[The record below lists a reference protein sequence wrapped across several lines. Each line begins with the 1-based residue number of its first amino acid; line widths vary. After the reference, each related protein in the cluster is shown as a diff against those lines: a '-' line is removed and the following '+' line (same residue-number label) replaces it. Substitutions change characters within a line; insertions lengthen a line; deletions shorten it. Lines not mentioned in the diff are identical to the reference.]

1 MRVSANT
8 IIGSGNFS
16 SYNNFSTPEDGWLIF
31 YNYSLDY
38 FSIVFFLDRGVIIN
52 LIGTTRNATSVV
64 LSWDAP
70 PCPNGLIVGYHVY
83 YRLANYTQ
91 SVPID
96 SSQYASSTILSRDLS
111 ISKII
116 FDLTPGQNYSF
127 HVRAFYN
134 ESEPGLVD
142 LEIVL
147 KLNSLIV
154 LDEADIQAIQDR
166 INPGSRDLLIGLP
179 SLQALESIGI
189 TNVQ

>member
-1 MRVSANT
+1 M
-8 IIGSGNFS
+8 
-16 SYNNFSTPEDGWLIF
+16 
-31 YNYSLDY
+31 
-38 FSIVFFLDRGVIIN
+38 IIN

-64 LSWDAP
+64 LSWNAP
-70 PCPNGLIVGYHVY
+70 PCPNGLIAGYHVY

-142 LEIVL
+142 LEIL
-147 KLNSLIV
+147 IDINSQIDLNGTILQSVISRFS
-154 LDEADIQAIQDR
+154 A
-166 INPGSRDLLIGLP
+166 GSRKVIIGLP
-179 SLQALESIGI
+179 SAVELSSLGI
-189 TNVQ
+189 TSIQYEKVITCSIFPHKQTE